1 MQNKCLLSALWKS
14 PLAACNLSCP
24 RLVFYVLA
32 FALLAVPAVT
42 AQIYVSPHGNN
53 GATGTAK
60 HPVRTLAHARDLA
73 RAQRQ
78 SRILLAGGV
87 YRLTQP
93 LVLLPEDSG
102 ISFAAEGPKQPMLSG
117 AVQITG
123 WTLADAKRNLW
134 KAHTPEALT
143 NSRQLYINGVRAQ
156 RTRGLVPV
164 SLHMTS
170 TGYIAGDATMS
181 HWKNISDIEFV
192 YTGGN
197 AIWNTPSE
205 GLGSWTEPRCPIASI
220 SGTDIIMAQPCW
232 DNSTKRV
239 MLPSGERTAN
249 LVGPMSV
256 GKQPA
261 YVENAFE
268 LLGTPGQWYFDRPA
282 STIYY
287 VPRPGEDLTRA
298 DVEVP
303 VLQTLVEVKGTASDP
318 IHDVTFSGI
327 QFSYATWLGPS
338 TPTGFSEIQA
348 NYQITGKDGY
358 AKQGLCKLVPGGE
371 CPFANWTK
379 APGNVRVSY
388 DRHIQFLNDVFTH
401 LGAAG
406 LDFASGSQ
414 QNVVEDSIFTDISG
428 NGLQLGGV
436 EAPLAPVANF
446 TSDNRIANNLFRNI
460 GAEYRGGIGVVV
472 GYARNTL
479 ITHNEFDHL
488 PYAAISIGWGGWPDK
503 IKLPGQANNSAN
515 NVISD
520 NSIHDFMLVLSDG
533 GGIYTQGRTGK
544 DLPDGE
550 KINGNVIRYQYS
562 SGHGIYTDNG
572 SAMISIRN
580 NVVFHTEH
588 DNINSRHHDYYDGQH
603 GENYNPLD
611 ISDNWWQQGDPN
623 SDKQQVRIQGNRII
637 AALSEAPAALR
648 KEAGLEPRYRSLE
661 QRQFSAPAAP
671 EPPSRVGS
679 FGIDGAAYVTWNPS
693 VFQGT
698 SPVTSY
704 TVTASN
710 GSSMPI
716 SSAEFMKKTY
726 VKFTGLTNGRPYTFT
741 VAATNAS
748 GASASSLPSPAVTPT
763 NKKFELPGPPPFVKA
778 YINHGNASIH
788 FGTPASSL
796 PKSQQAP
803 IIAYAVTV
811 QPSGR
816 KVYFTGRN
824 VLALQGTKHA
834 TFDVIGGLQPGKT
847 YTFSVSAVNVAG
859 EGKAATTE
867 AIPVSK

>member
-1 MQNKCLLSALWKS
+1 MDGTSMKFGNSLSLYCSRSRRFSCLIIA
-14 PLAACNLSCP
+14 P
-24 RLVFYVLA
+24 
-32 FALLAVPAVT
+32 ALLCTISAS
-42 AQIYVSPHGNN
+42 AQIYVSPKGDDS
-53 GATGTAK
+53 AAGTAK

-73 RAQRQ
+73 RAQKQ
-78 SRILLAGGV
+78 NEILLAGGT

-93 LVLLPEDSG
+93 LALTQEDSG
-102 ISFAAEGPKQPMLSG
+102 ISFSASTSARPILSG
-117 AVQITG
+117 GVQITG
-123 WTLADAKRNLW
+123 WKLADAKRNLW
-134 KAHTPEALT
+134 KAHTPAVLT

-156 RTRGLVPV
+156 RARGPVPV
-164 SLHMTS
+164 ALQMTS
-170 TGYIAGDATMS
+170 TGYTASDATMS
-181 HWKNISDIEFV
+181 HWKNIFDIEFV

-205 GLGSWTEPRCPIASI
+205 GLGSWTQPRCPIASI
-220 SGTDIIMAQPCW
+220 DGTTITMAQPCW

-268 LLGTPGQWYFDRPA
+268 LLGTPGQWYFDRSA

-287 VPRPGEDLTRA
+287 VPRRGEDLAKA

-303 VLQTLVEVKGTASDP
+303 VLESLVEIKGTASQP

-327 QFSYATWLGPS
+327 QFSYATWLGPNTS
-338 TPTGFSEIQA
+338 TGFSAIQA
-348 NYQITGKDGY
+348 TYQVTGKDGY

-371 CPFANWTK
+371 CPYANWTK
-379 APGNVRVSY
+379 APGNVSVAF
-388 DRHIQFLNDVFTH
+388 DRHIQFLNDVFMH

-414 QNVVEDSIFTDISG
+414 QNVVEGSIFTDISG

-436 EAPLAPVANF
+436 EAPLAPIADF
-446 TSDNRIANNLFRNI
+446 TSDNRIANNLFRNV
-460 GAEYRGGIGVVV
+460 GAEYRGGIGLVV
-472 GYARNTL
+472 GYARNTV

-503 IKLPGQANNSAN
+503 IRLPGQANNSAN

-544 DLPDGE
+544 DLTDGE
-550 KINGNVIRYQYS
+550 KITGNVIRDQYS

-572 SAMISIRN
+572 SAMITIRN
-580 NVVFHTEH
+580 NAVFHTEH

-603 GENYNPLD
+603 GENYDPLD
-611 ISDNWWQQGDPN
+611 ISNNWWQQGDKD
-623 SDKQQVRIQGNRII
+623 SDKQQVRVQGNRII
-637 AALSEAPAALR
+637 YSLSEAPATLLNN
-648 KEAGLEPRYRSLE
+648 AGLQPKFRSIT
-661 QRQFSAPAAP
+661 RKQFGSLAAP

-679 FGIDGAAYVTWNPS
+679 FGIDRAAYVTWNPS
-693 VFQGT
+693 VFQGS

-704 TVTASN
+704 TVIASN
-710 GSSMPI
+710 GRHMTIP
-716 SSAEFMKKTY
+716 AAQFMQKTY
-726 VKFTGLTNGRPYTFT
+726 VKFNGLTNGQSYTFT
-741 VAATNAS
+741 VSATNAQ
-748 GASASSLPSPAVTPT
+748 GTSAPSLPSRAITAT
-763 NKKFELPGPPPFVKA
+763 DRKIELPGQPTKVEAF
-778 YINHGNASIH
+778 IDHGNASIH
-788 FGTPASSL
+788 FGTPASTL
-796 PKSQQAP
+796 PKAQEAP
-803 IIAYAVTV
+803 IIAYAVTI

-824 VLALQGTKHA
+824 VIALQGTKHV
-834 TFDVIGGLQPGKT
+834 TFDVINGLKPGQT
-847 YTFSVSAVNVAG
+847 YSFSVSALNAAG
-859 EGKAATTE
+859 EGKLATTQ
-867 AIPVSK
+867 AVPVSQ